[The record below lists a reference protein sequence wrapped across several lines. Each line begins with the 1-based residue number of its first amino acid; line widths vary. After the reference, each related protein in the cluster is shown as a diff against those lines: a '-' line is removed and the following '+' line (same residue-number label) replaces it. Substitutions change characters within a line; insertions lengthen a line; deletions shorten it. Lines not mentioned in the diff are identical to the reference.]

1 MTRTSTSPRRRRDRA
16 SCSSATAGSRSSR
29 SRAASRCWP
38 TTSGRTRSCG
48 PPIIRTRTAS
58 SRARPRCS
66 ANGSGGCPPRR
77 STRCSPAAPSA
88 STALAEAIRIGVLNF
103 VHETVTFLPNDTSLD
118 DFVHDGS
125 PASGEA
131 LLAWE
136 PRSYMG
142 GFVKVA
148 REHAGVELV
157 GIESP
162 LWPRTGTGSGWIT
175 TKAYE
180 HFVGRMLAELEAGGR
195 WHGVYL
201 ALHGAMGVRGVAR
214 PEADIARRVR
224 QVVGRDAFIA
234 GTFDPHG
241 NEDAEF
247 LSQADFAFCAKYFPH
262 YDSRLQGERA
272 ARMLIRAIRGDYTP
286 ATATVKVPI
295 LTATVLQ
302 WTGASPW
309 MDLVQR
315 ALTWEARE
323 PDLYMN
329 VFFGFPFAD
338 VPDVGMT
345 IQAMA
350 NGKPELARKAAE
362 DVATWAWRRR
372 EALLKTATVHPI
384 AEGVKLAKEA
394 MARDAWPVVLADHSD
409 RSGSATW
416 VLQQVI
422 AQDLADVLIATISD
436 RAAVEAVV
444 AKGLKAGDPFDIDVG
459 GLADES
465 AGQPVRIEG
474 TITGV
479 AQIAGTR
486 WVSVAFGR
494 GNVVLLSEYLTQVMD
509 PLDLAAAPGFTIDQF
524 KIFAI
529 KSRVHFRRGF
539 DDSGFAKT
547 ILLTEPEQPFLGTV
561 RLEALP
567 YRNVDISKFY
577 PYGDVSFP

>member
-1 MTRTSTSPRRRRDRA
+1 MTQP
-16 SCSSATAGSRSSR
+16 
-29 SRAASRCWP
+29 
-38 TTSGRTRSCG
+38 
-48 PPIIRTRTAS
+48 
-58 SRARPRCS
+58 
-66 ANGSGGCPPRR
+66 
-77 STRCSPAAPSA
+77 
-88 STALAEAIRIGVLNF
+88 IRIAVLNF
-103 VHETVTFLPNDTSLD
+103 AHETVTFLPNDTTLA
-118 DFVHDGS
+118 DFVYDGS
-125 PASGEA
+125 PAKGEA

-148 REHAGVELV
+148 REHEGVELV

-162 LWPRTGTGSGWIT
+162 LWPKTGTGSGWIT
-175 TKAYE
+175 EEAYE
-180 HFVGRMLAELEAGGR
+180 HFMGKIVAELKAGGL

-224 QVVGRDAFIA
+224 EAVGRGAFIA

-241 NEDAEF
+241 NEDEEF
-247 LSQADFAFCAKYFPH
+247 LKQSDFAFCVKYFPH

-272 ARMLIRAIRGDYTP
+272 ARMLIRAIRGDYKPT
-286 ATATVKVPI
+286 TVTVKVPI

-315 ALTWEARE
+315 ALVWEARE

-345 IQAMA
+345 VQCMT
-350 NGKPELARKAAE
+350 NGNAELARKAAD
-362 DVATWAWRRR
+362 DVAAWAWRRR
-372 EALLKTATVHPI
+372 KDLLNTAKVHPI
-384 AEGVKLAKEA
+384 PEGVKLAKEA
-394 MARDAWPVVLADHSD
+394 VARGDFPVVLADHSD

-416 VLQQVI
+416 ILEQVI
-422 AQDLADVLIATISD
+422 KQDLSDVMIGTIAD
-436 RAAVEAVV
+436 RKAVQAVR
-444 AKGLKAGDPFDIDVG
+444 AKGLKAGDPFDMEVG

-465 AGQPVRIEG
+465 AGAPVRVKG
-474 TITGV
+474 TIALV
-479 AQIAGTR
+479 TR
-486 WVSVAFGR
+486 AFNRDWVSVAFGR
-494 GNVVLLSEYLTQVMD
+494 NNLVVLSEYLTQVMY
-509 PLDLAAAPGFTIDQF
+509 PSDLAGFGADRF
-524 KIFAI
+524 KVFAI

-547 ILLTEPEQPFLGTV
+547 ILLVEPDQPFLGTV
-561 RLEALP
+561 RLDALP
-567 YRNVDISKFY
+567 YKNVDVRKYY